1 MMPYWKSMILDV
13 QLWNEKKIK
22 TYIYSVAH
30 MTDEEITLCEVLYF
44 CIDRQLIDEPM
55 IRVFYDKMINTE
67 MDAYVNWLVNR
78 WPMLR
83 KDENHLPKR
92 FEKKYKTIYIEDGF
106 EYMDKPFK
114 QSIINWL
121 SGYNSRQY

>member
-1 MMPYWKSMILDV
+1 
-13 QLWNEKKIK
+13 
-22 TYIYSVAH
+22 
-30 MTDEEITLCEVLYF
+30 MTDEEITMCEVLYF
-44 CIDRQLIDEPM
+44 CIDRQLIDYHM
-55 IRVFYDKMINTE
+55 INLFYDKIKNTE

-78 WPMLR
+78 WPILR
-83 KDENHLPKR
+83 KDKDHLPKR

-121 SGYNSRQY
+121 SGYHSR

>member
-1 MMPYWKSMILDV
+1 
-13 QLWNEKKIK
+13 
-22 TYIYSVAH
+22 
-30 MTDEEITLCEVLYF
+30 MTDEEITVCEAMYF
-44 CIDRQLIDEPM
+44 CIDRGLIDYHL
-55 IRVFYDKMINTE
+55 ICKFYEQIKNTE

-83 KDENHLPKR
+83 KHKDHLPKR
-92 FEKKYKTIYIEDGF
+92 FEKKYKTIYIEDGT

-121 SGYNSRQY
+121 SGYNSGQYKVNSLQRRNWTRRNNKCVEFVFNV

>member
-1 MMPYWKSMILDV
+1 
-13 QLWNEKKIK
+13 
-22 TYIYSVAH
+22 
-30 MTDEEITLCEVLYF
+30 MTDEEITMCEVLYF

-55 IRVFYDKMINTE
+55 VRIFYDKIKNTE